1 MMLDENGGGM
11 AGNDLRTL
19 IESRIPEHRAH
30 LETSYFNLGNVAA
43 YCEAN
48 YLKSLV
54 SPLLHRV
61 SGFMSQESYMVIPLF
76 FYSSFLTRTEAADG

>member
-30 LETSYFNLGNVAA
+30 LETSHLNLENVAA
-43 YCEAN
+43 YCEGN
-48 YLKSLV
+48 YLKAIV
-54 SPLLHRV
+54 SIFRFQWNF
-61 SGFMSQESYMVIPLF
+61 FMITY
-76 FYSSFLTRTEAADG
+76 